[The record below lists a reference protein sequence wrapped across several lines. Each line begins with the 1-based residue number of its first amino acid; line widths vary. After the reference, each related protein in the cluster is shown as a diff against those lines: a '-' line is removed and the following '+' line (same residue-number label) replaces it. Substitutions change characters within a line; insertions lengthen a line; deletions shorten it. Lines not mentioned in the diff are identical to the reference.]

1 MSLTSNQIYNIK
13 LANNFLAAKDKTC
26 ISTTIVRIRST
37 KRINPSKKNNLTKPE
52 YIDING
58 SYAELCMTACEC
70 QLVASGRNNLVRNTI
85 VMDYD
90 RKENESLK
98 SAERKRR
105 KIIKFFKKRGIYIQ
119 VIQKLSGN
127 FQVHIPVEQIR
138 IAYLN
143 SKLERIHTSQHE
155 YYTRLL
161 KLLSLKFDA
170 DLNFRGFWCQNPAY
184 AHVYPEK
191 YLFTYNTDYKDY
203 RLNSTKTIAN
213 LYNEL
218 LEEYK
223 SNYNLNQDLNLNIDL
238 ESNDLESVLSSI
250 KIKTDD
256 SNSRS
261 LTLSKQL
268 YKIIGTDTK
277 TNKLKDINYYMNLA
291 YVLYHDICSILNKH
305 NKKASVSEINAIVR
319 SAYKADYSKFKITNF
334 NKDRRHLSLIN
345 KTYSKLKNLINVRYY
360 KKSDVK
366 FLCKK
371 LNLSDT
377 YIKNLLKDNKQ
388 NTIHYINLLEQYIKH
403 VFNANKCLED
413 HLDMIKNFIKITKSK
428 IYVFSN
434 GFNRVFNHK
443 IINSISDK
451 INKCLELKLTSLIN
465 IINIVS
471 GVKSKSNFIRFSSED
486 LRILYNT

>member
-1 MSLTSNQIYNIK
+1 MKLTSNQIHNIS
-13 LANNFLAAKDKTC
+13 LANNFLAAKDKTR
-26 ISTTIVRIRST
+26 ISTTIVQIKST

-52 YIDING
+52 YVDING
-58 SYAELCMTACEC
+58 SYDELCKTACEC
-70 QLVASGRNNLVRNTI
+70 QLVASGRNNLVRNTTVI
-85 VMDYD
+85 DCD
-90 RKENESLK
+90 FKHQDLALSIQ
-98 SAERKRR
+98 KRQEV
-105 KIIKFFKKRGIYIQ
+105 IEFFKKRGIYIQ

-143 SKLERIHTSQHE
+143 SNLERIHTDRHE
-155 YYTRLL
+155 YYLRLL
-161 KLLSLKFDA
+161 KLLSLKFGA

-184 AHVYPEK
+184 AFVYPEK
-191 YLFTYNTDYKDY
+191 YLFTYNVDYKDY

-238 ESNDLESVLSSI
+238 ESNDVESVLSSI

-256 SNSRS
+256 LNSRS

-268 YKIIGTDTK
+268 YKIIGTYTK

-291 YVLYHDICSILNKH
+291 YILYQDICDELNKH

-319 SAYKADYSKFKITNF
+319 SAYKADYTNFKITDF

-345 KTYSKLKNLINVRYY
+345 KTFSKLKNLIEVRYY

-371 LNLSDT
+371 LNLSNV
-377 YIKNLLKDNKQ
+377 YIKKLLKDNKQ
-388 NTIHYINLLEQYIKH
+388 NTIHYINLLEQYIKYE
-403 VFNANKCLED
+403 FDANKCLSN
-413 HLDMIKNFIKITKSK
+413 HLDMIKNFINITKSK

-434 GFNRVFNHK
+434 IGKVFNK
-443 IINSISDK
+443 VNNYFK
-451 INKCLELKLTSLIN
+451 VKLTSLIN

-471 GVKSKSNFIRFSSED
+471 DVKSKTNFIRFSSED

>member
-1 MSLTSNQIYNIK
+1 MKLTSNQIHNIS
-13 LANNFLAAKDKTC
+13 LANNFLAAKDKKH
-26 ISTTIVRIRST
+26 ISTTIVRIKST

-58 SYAELCMTACEC
+58 SYAELCMTVCEC

-85 VMDYD
+85 VIDCD
-90 RKENESLK
+90 FKQQDLSLPIQ
-98 SAERKRR
+98 KRQEV
-105 KIIKFFKKRGIYIQ
+105 IKFFKKRGIYIQ

-143 SKLERIHTSQHE
+143 SKLERIHTNQHE
-155 YYTRLL
+155 YYMRLL

-184 AHVYPEK
+184 AFVYPEK
-191 YLFTYNTDYKDY
+191 YLFTHNVDYKDY

-238 ESNDLESVLSSI
+238 ESNDVESVLSSI
-250 KIKTDD
+250 KIKPDD

-268 YKIIGTDTK
+268 YRIIGTYTK

-291 YVLYHDICSILNKH
+291 YVLYHDICSSLNKH

-319 SAYKADYSKFKITNF
+319 SAYKADYTNFKITNF

-345 KTYSKLKNLINVRYY
+345 KTFSKLKNLLNVRYY
-360 KKSDVK
+360 KKSDIK

-377 YIKNLLKDNKQ
+377 HIKNLLKDNKQ
-388 NTIHYINLLEQYIKH
+388 NTIHYINLLEQYIKYE
-403 VFNANKCLED
+403 FDANKCLSD
-413 HLDMIKNFIKITKSK
+413 HLDMIKNFIKTIKSK
-428 IYVFSN
+428 IYVF
-434 GFNRVFNHK
+434 GKIGKVFNK
-443 IINSISDK
+443 VNR
-451 INKCLELKLTSLIN
+451 CLELKLTSLIN
-465 IINIVS
+465 IINIVP
-471 GVKSKSNFIRFSSED
+471 GGKSKTNED